1 MASKDAINLEDLV
14 FAEGQTIGAGLKAAR
29 EHLGLTL
36 EDVSD
41 DTKVRPHYLTAI
53 EDMQL
58 AKLPSRPFVEG
69 YLRAYVR
76 LLGVD
81 ETRAI
86 TRMRQDW
93 PLLNEALPEPM
104 GMSEGADPRIA
115 VIATA
120 GALVL
125 LAIVVWNVAQRAMAE
140 REPIPTAA
148 IAQAP
153 PKSALPAAGTP
164 VELGL
169 PLPPPVEATLPPA
182 YVTPGLEPEGPPE
195 AAPAGSLIASPAEE
209 TIRYFQPKGKIYGAA
224 AEQSVVTL
232 QAVNAV
238 FVILRKGDTVMQI
251 QELKA
256 GESYRAPIEG
266 GLAIDV
272 TAPSALEVYV
282 SGQYRGRLLQSLNQI
297 SSLSR

>member
-1 MASKDAINLEDLV
+1 MAKDKADSLESLV
-14 FAEGQTIGAGLKAAR
+14 FAEGLPFGQGLKAAR
-29 EHLGLTL
+29 EHLGLSL

-41 DTKVRPHYLTAI
+41 ATKVRQHYLKAI
-53 EDMQL
+53 EEMQL
-58 AKLPSRPFVEG
+58 SLLPSRPFVEG

-76 LLGVD
+76 LLGID

-120 GALVL
+120 GALVI
-125 LAIVVWNVAQRAMAE
+125 LAIVVWNVAQRAMAD
-140 REPIPTAA
+140 REPPRSAA

-153 PKSALPAAGTP
+153 PRSKLPPSGQP

-169 PLPPPVEATLPPA
+169 PLPPPVEATLPPP
-182 YVTPGLEPEGPPE
+182 YVTPGLEPDGPP
-195 AAPAGSLIASPAEE
+195 AVPPTGALIASPVQE
-209 TIRYFQPKGKIYGAA
+209 TIRYFQPRGKIYGAPA
-224 AEQSVVTL
+224 DQSLVTL

-238 FVILRKGDTVMQI
+238 FVILRRGETVLEI
-251 QELKA
+251 QELQA
-256 GESYRAPIEG
+256 GEAYRAPMDS

-282 SGQYRGRLLQSLNQI
+282 GGQYRGRLLQSLNQI
-297 SSLSR
+297 SALSR